1 MDSEKQIPLTNEE
14 LKTAM
19 REALNDMPV
28 TIWNG
33 QEHPIDVPF
42 GKSITYITKDI
53 RDVKGTLNEHTNL
66 LSGIKERK
74 RIMRS
79 TYEIIISIEELIRNS
94 LLWKIFLIVVLAVSS
109 LYGFMKGVEKI
120 FELNLLK

>member
-1 MDSEKQIPLTNEE
+1 MNPEKNISLDENI
-14 LKTAM
+14 KNAM
-19 REALNDMPV
+19 MEALNEMPV

-74 RIMRS
+74 RIMS
-79 TYEIIISIEELIRNS
+79 SVYEVLVSIDGLIRGS
-94 LLWKIFLIVVLAVSS
+94 LLWKILVIIILSVSS
-109 LYGFMKGVEKI
+109 LYGFIKGVEKI
-120 FELNLLK
+120 FELNIL